1 MIFIHLTVLVEHI
14 PPRWIARVFLSLL
27 LYSLLPI
34 ASWPSSNLPFSI
46 EAECKAKLNKETLQS
61 YENTFY
67 FLNSM
72 PASVC
77 LQPQQTAIQLN
88 VTGFQT
94 EKEKHGS
101 YLGAL
106 KQIINAIKQPTQEK
120 LLGPVQ
126 STTQLPR
133 QRTERWQNIKP
144 LSSLGKGW
152 RQKHSE
158 QFRVST
164 AMVTKGVSLTR
175 DNTRNLKAG
184 KVLSAYQIRN

>member
-1 MIFIHLTVLVEHI
+1 
-14 PPRWIARVFLSLL
+14 
-27 LYSLLPI
+27 
-34 ASWPSSNLPFSI
+34 
-46 EAECKAKLNKETLQS
+46 
-61 YENTFY
+61 
-67 FLNSM
+67 M

-94 EKEKHGS
+94 EKEKYGS

-133 QRTERWQNIKP
+133 QRTER
-144 LSSLGKGW
+144 
-152 RQKHSE
+152 
-158 QFRVST
+158 
-164 AMVTKGVSLTR
+164 
-175 DNTRNLKAG
+175 
-184 KVLSAYQIRN
+184 